1 MMSSFVVPLDLKFV
15 FVNMNIN
22 VPALVVLLLGIIAT
36 VFFVAAA
43 AETDWSHFSNDNT
56 GAKTGPF
63 RAETGGTTYRYTGCS
78 AGGGIVWAGSDC
90 SKWKTIQAF
99 TLIGLISAGIATIV
113 DGCAATVTWRFPGG
127 ISSFLF
133 TLAGISG
140 IIAMSI
146 FAWFHNNRLNG
157 SSYGPG
163 FAFII
168 IAWVFSLFAAYFA
181 CFGFGTKL
189 RAVRT

>member
-1 MMSSFVVPLDLKFV
+1 
-15 FVNMNIN
+15 MNIN
-22 VPALVVLLLGIIAT
+22 VPALVVLLLGIVAT

-43 AETDWSHFSNDNT
+43 AETDWSHFSNDADS
-56 GAKTGPF
+56 AKTGPF
-63 RAETGGTTYRYTGCS
+63 RAESGGTTYRYNKCDAGAGIDWTGT
-78 AGGGIVWAGSDC
+78 DC
-90 SKWKTIQAF
+90 RKWMTIQAF
-99 TLIGLISAGIATIV
+99 TIIGLVSAAIATII

-133 TLAGISG
+133 VLATISG

-146 FAWFHNNRLNG
+146 FAWFHNNRLTG

-168 IAWVFSLFAAYFA
+168 IAWIFSLFAAYVA
-181 CFGFGTKL
+181 CFGLGSKM
-189 RAVRT
+189 RAART